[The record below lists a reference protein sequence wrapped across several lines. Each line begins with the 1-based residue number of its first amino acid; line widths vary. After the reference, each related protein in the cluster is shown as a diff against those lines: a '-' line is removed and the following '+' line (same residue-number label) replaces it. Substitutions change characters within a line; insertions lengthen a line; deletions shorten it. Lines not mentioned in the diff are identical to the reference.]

1 MSENTNQQTTS
12 VAEAA
17 ETAEDTNEQRQIRIE
32 KLKALQEAGKDP
44 FQVMTAEQTHHTT
57 DAKAEYAALEAE
69 LLKDRSEP
77 NIEGLE
83 EQEARMVKK
92 ADYNDRRAIMDA
104 QPIRVSIAGRM
115 MFKRVMGKASF
126 CNIQDKLGNIQV
138 YVAKDGIGE
147 EPYAAFKK
155 SDIGDIFEIKGFLF
169 RTMTGEISIHA
180 EELTLIS
187 KSLLPLPEKFHGLK
201 DADTRYRRRY
211 VDLIVNPE
219 VKDTFVKRAKIISSV
234 RKTLDDV
241 GYIEV
246 ETPVLNTIAG
256 GASARPF
263 ITHHNALDL
272 DMYMRIATELPLKR
286 LIVGGMER
294 VYEIGRIFR
303 NEGMDTRHNPEFT
316 SIEFYEAYTDY
327 NGMMDRTEAI
337 IRNAAMAANGTY
349 KVTFK
354 GVDIDLEKPFAR
366 MSMTEAVKKYTGIDF
381 DEFACDHEKAIALA
395 KEKHIEIEKGKETW
409 GDILVSFYD
418 EFVESNLEQPTF
430 IIDYPVEVSPLT
442 KRKPDKPYLTERFE
456 LFILGT
462 EYGNAYS
469 ELNDPLDQM
478 ERFKHQL
485 MLRECGDEEANMLD
499 DDFVRALEYGMPP
512 TGGCGI
518 GIDRLVMLLTGN
530 ESIRDV
536 ILFPTMKPEV

>member
-1 MSENTNQQTTS
+1 MADNKPQNQ
-12 VAEAA
+12 VEH
-17 ETAEDTNEQRQIRIE
+17 ELTAEESNEQRQIRID
-32 KLKALQEAGKDP
+32 KLLALQEAGNDP
-44 FQVMTAEQTHHTT
+44 YEVMTAEQSHHTT
-57 DAKAEYAALEAE
+57 EAKELYQEHEAK
-69 LLKDRSEP
+69 LLAGRTEP
-77 NIEGLE
+77 SVEGLD
-83 EQEARMVKK
+83 EQQAREIKNN
-92 ADYNDRRAIMDA
+92 DYNERRAIMDA
-104 QPIRVSIAGRM
+104 DPIDVAIAGRM
-115 MFKRVMGKASF
+115 LFKRVMGKASF
-126 CNIQDKLGNIQV
+126 CNIQDRTGNIQV
-138 YVAKDGIGE
+138 YVARDAVGE
-147 EPYAAFKK
+147 DVYAGFKK
-155 SDIGDIFEIKGFLF
+155 SDIGDIFAIKGYLF
-169 RTMTGEISIHA
+169 RTKTGEISVHA
-180 EELTLIS
+180 NSIKLIS

-201 DADTRYRRRY
+201 DADTRYRQRY

-219 VKDTFVKRAKIISSV
+219 VKDTFMKRAKIISSV
-234 RKTLDDV
+234 RKTLDDI

-263 ITHHNALDL
+263 ITHHNTL
-272 DMYMRIATELPLKR
+272 DMDMYLRIATELPLKR
-286 LIVGGMER
+286 LIVGGMEK

-303 NEGMDTRHNPEFT
+303 NEGMDPKHNPEFT
-316 SIEFYEAYTDY
+316 SIEFYEAFTDY

-337 IRNAAMAANGTY
+337 IRNAALAANGTY
-349 KVTFK
+349 KVNFK

-366 MSMTEAVKKYTGIDF
+366 MTMAEAVKKYTGIDF
-381 DEFACDHEKAIALA
+381 EDFACDHEAAIALA
-395 KEKHIEIEKGKETW
+395 KEKGIEVEKGKETW

-418 EFVESNLEQPTF
+418 EFVEANLEQPTF
-430 IIDYPVEVSPLT
+430 IMDYPVEVSPLT
-442 KRKPDKPYLTERFE
+442 KRKPSKPYLTERFE

-518 GIDRLVMLLTGN
+518 GIDRLVMLLTNN

-536 ILFPTMKPEV
+536 LLFPTMKPL

>member
-1 MSENTNQQTTS
+1 MSNQEVETK
-12 VAEAA
+12 EL
-17 ETAEDTNEQRQIRIE
+17 TAEESFEQREIRID
-32 KLKALQEAGKDP
+32 KLKAMQEAGNNP
-44 FQVMTAEQTHHTT
+44 FEIMTAEQTHHTL
-57 DAKAEYAALEAE
+57 DAKAIYEEHEAK
-69 LLKDRSEP
+69 LLAGRKEP
-77 NIEGLE
+77 SVEGLD
-83 EQEARMVKK
+83 EQQAREVKNN
-92 ADYNDRRAIMDA
+92 DYNERRAIMDA
-104 QPIRVSIAGRM
+104 EPIDVAIAGRM
-115 MFKRVMGKASF
+115 LFKRVMGKASF
-126 CNIQDKLGNIQV
+126 CNIQDRMGNIQV
-138 YVAKDGIGE
+138 YVSRDAIGE
-147 EPYAAFKK
+147 DNYAGFKK
-155 SDIGDIFEIKGFLF
+155 SDIGDIFAIKGYLF
-169 RTMTGEISIHA
+169 RTKTGEISVHA
-180 EELTLIS
+180 HELTLLS

-201 DADTRYRRRY
+201 DADLRYRQRY

-219 VKDTFVKRAKIISSV
+219 VKDTFVKRAKIVSSV
-234 RKTLDDV
+234 RKTLDDI

-256 GASARPF
+256 GANARPF
-263 ITHHNALDL
+263 ITHHNTLDM

-303 NEGMDTRHNPEFT
+303 NEGMDPKHNPEFT
-316 SIEFYEAYTDY
+316 TIEFYEAYTDY

-337 IRNAAMAANGTY
+337 IRNAAFAANGTY
-349 KVTFK
+349 KVNFK

-366 MSMTEAVKKYTGIDF
+366 LTMAEAVKKYTGIDF
-381 DEFACDHEKAIALA
+381 EEFACDNEKAIALA
-395 KEKHIEIEKGKETW
+395 KEKGIELEKGKETW
-409 GDILVSFYD
+409 GDILVNFYD
-418 EFVESNLEQPTF
+418 EYVEENLEQPTF
-430 IIDYPVEVSPLT
+430 IMDYPVEVSPLT
-442 KRKPDKPYLTERFE
+442 KRKPSKPYLTERFE

-462 EYGNAYS
+462 EYANAYS

-518 GIDRLVMLLTGN
+518 GIDRLVMLLTNN

-536 ILFPTMKPEV
+536 LLFPTMKPEGK